1 MRIGLYGFGK
11 TGKAVAKAVMEDP
24 TMTLEWVVRKTD
36 NLKYHSAA
44 ELFEMEPKDEGLI
57 FPLSHVQIA
66 SHLDTHPVD
75 AIIDFSSQDGI
86 DHYGVA
92 AAEREIRIV
101 SAIST
106 YTLER
111 QRFLRDLSTRTAVLW
126 SPNITL
132 GVNLLVIA
140 SSILRQAV
148 PDADVEIVEE
158 HFRKKSGV
166 SGTAKIIA
174 ETLGVNELDVKSIRA
189 GGIIGIHEVVF
200 GLPSQVV
207 RLRHETISREAFG
220 EGALYAA
227 AKLERKCP
235 GFYTMEDLL
244 RPLFGDG
251 CRNCQPLN
259 TKILEEPAA
268 I

>member
-24 TMTLEWVVRKTD
+24 TMSLEWVIRKTD
-36 NLKYHSAA
+36 HLQYHSAA
-44 ELFEMEPKDEGLI
+44 ELFEIDSKGAGLV
-57 FPLSHVQIA
+57 FPLSNVEIA
-66 SHLDTHPVD
+66 QHLDAFPVD
-75 AIIDFSSQDGI
+75 AIIDFSSQEGV
-86 DHYGVA
+86 DHYGSA
-92 AAEREIRIV
+92 AAQREIRIV

-111 QRFLRDLSTRTAVLW
+111 QRFLHDLSKRTAVLW

-140 SSILRQAV
+140 ANILKQMV

-158 HFRKKSGV
+158 HFKKKNGV

-174 ETLGVNELDVKSIRA
+174 ESLGVSELDVKSIRA
-189 GGIIGIHEVVF
+189 GGIVGIHEVVF
-200 GLPSQVV
+200 GFPSQIV
-207 RLRHETISREAFG
+207 RLRHETIAREAFG

-227 AKLERKCP
+227 AKLAQKCP

-244 RPLFGDG
+244 LPLFGDG
-251 CRNCQPLN
+251 CRNCKPLN
-259 TKILEEPAA
+259 AKLVEESVV